1 MLVIPAHCH
10 DGHID
15 LDRHGRSDIPAEAD
29 VVVVF
34 LPKARSLRHDGEVSP
49 EGVDNCLSAEQRAAC
64 CVQSMSGFAQTD
76 LLDPAEDVWNHV

>member
-15 LDRHGRSDIPAEAD
+15 LDRHGRHDIPDDAD

-34 LPKARSLRHDGEVSP
+34 LPKTNSLRDDGEVSP
-49 EGVDNCLSAEQRAAC
+49 EACDNRWRAEQHARWYL
-64 CVQSMSGFAQTD
+64 QNLSGFAQTD